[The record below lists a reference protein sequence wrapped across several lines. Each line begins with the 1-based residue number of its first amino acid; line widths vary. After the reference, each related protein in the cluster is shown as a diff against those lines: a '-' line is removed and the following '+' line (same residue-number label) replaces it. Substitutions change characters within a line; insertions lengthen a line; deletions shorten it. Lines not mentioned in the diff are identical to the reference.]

1 MNIERYLTEHHQG
14 TPGQIFRLLRQ
25 GRVKVNDRLIDSP
38 RETVDTSDQV
48 TVDGLA
54 VTGRR
59 PQYLVFNKPVGV
71 QTDLTPVV
79 PYSLGSMLNAL
90 DQQQSLQILA
100 DLPRTIAGLTL
111 VTDDN
116 AFLTEVQGQT
126 WPSTLRVQLTGTT
139 PLTLPQNIAA
149 EVVEQRPDQVH
160 QWTMLTLQTTAL
172 DSVTAW
178 LESLSRVSGAINRI
192 GWGPIKLSPD
202 LAVGTYRGLF
212 PQEIDALL
220 TPATTSSLEK

>member
-1 MNIERYLTEHHQG
+1 M
-14 TPGQIFRLLRQ
+14 
-25 GRVKVNDRLIDSP
+25 
-38 RETVDTSDQV
+38 
-48 TVDGLA
+48 
-54 VTGRR
+54 
-59 PQYLVFNKPVGV
+59 
-71 QTDLTPVV
+71 
-79 PYSLGSMLNAL
+79 
-90 DQQQSLQILA
+90 A

-116 AFLTEVQGQT
+116 TFLTEVQGQT

-220 TPATTSSLEK
+220 TPAITSSLEK